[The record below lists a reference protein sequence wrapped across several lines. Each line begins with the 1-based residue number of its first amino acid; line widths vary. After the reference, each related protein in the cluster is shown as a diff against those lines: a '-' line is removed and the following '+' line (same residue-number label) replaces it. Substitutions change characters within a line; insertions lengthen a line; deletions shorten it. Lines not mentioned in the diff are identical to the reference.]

1 MVELVPGNLSALLP
15 PPPLGQGRGEGA
27 SDEGA
32 LLSHNVSVSKSMLS
46 QALSPTLSQR
56 EREFRNLLCR
66 K

>member
-1 MVELVPGNLSALLP
+1 MVELVPGNLVALLP
-15 PPPLGQGRGEGA
+15 PLPLGQGRGEGV

-46 QALSPTLSQR
+46 QALSQR

>member
-1 MVELVPGNLSALLP
+1 LLP
-15 PPPLGQGRGEGA
+15 PLPLGEGRGEGV

-32 LLSHNVSVSKSMLS
+32 LLSHNVSVIKSMLS

-56 EREFRNLLCR
+56 EREFRNFLCR